1 MTENTNYIFE
11 ELLKAVQPN
20 RGLFVIPLP
29 TGAGKTYNSCLMMA
43 EELKKEDAR
52 RIIYVTDAKKQLDA
66 TIEDIEKNLKKTGLK
81 LKMYDILRVYSQEE
95 QWERAFT
102 DPDIRMRMEAS
113 KLFQGERAFTNLKRL
128 YSYTD
133 VTDEVAEEIS
143 KNRLRLM
150 EKVRKEVFTPIR
162 QTYKKESDEVI
173 ASHIVTEYPILE
185 ELYPE
190 LLFYKSKIIVL
201 TASKLHTTASPKLV
215 RKGTQPYWKHIEN
228 SLVIVDESD
237 RVKEAAMKRLFDCEC
252 GRRRRFNFWGLCYF
266 ICLHYQEVMD
276 MQKMPEW
283 ADHKMNIQDMLK
295 AIRTKKEELI
305 DDIDPQKILCGLELK
320 ENVNRGN
327 FIFYDEDQTFSAENV
342 VLSVHNN
349 KEEYTSY
356 LLQSKKTKDQ
366 NDKTLSFVANRIM
379 LFLKGF
385 VQIVDKHAEVYAS
398 IENELRKKK
407 GTDTTVDLEGELAFY
422 HIIKYMGVNEGNT
435 EYRSALQELRNRT
448 TFQTPRSNNSEETD
462 GKSIY
467 DKGISF
473 IEIYSH
479 DNDRYS
485 CCFDYHEMRCMP
497 ENVLLDMVNHNRV
510 IMCSATADCQTPIH
524 NYDFN
529 YIAKQG
535 VKVEKMGN
543 DALHK
548 IEKYI
553 ALNYA
558 NPKVEF
564 SLYNEEETEPKEI
577 LEDYLGKCS
586 LALKDCLDFVM
597 DGKNKFNKNNS
608 ARIVNMLNHY
618 MDFMKKPEA
627 KAWLYFQPF
636 SYTGNS
642 SIGIKKV
649 LNILQQARVTKRGE
663 VYEVSVMDPYV
674 IDDGTTSRRAD
685 IYPKLNVCFLS
696 GEYFKDDL
704 EAVEKLLAEQ
714 PELKMFCFVCYQS
727 GAVGVNYLFDTDAKY
742 RKKCCLEAPNTKDR
756 KDTRCNF
763 DGIIMDKPTNFIPLL
778 DVNDYLK
785 ACISLSI
792 LGTDNQ
798 LTLKEKSDFQRDLLR
813 RRHHCITDDLNELK
827 NREIQIKAVLKGTPA
842 YDAFCLKWAVQALG
856 RITRSTVF
864 NKIIHVAIGKDMAY
878 SMIIAR
884 KPEVQTELLKYVLQ
898 SIDKDPCI
906 LDRINGKDS
915 EVNIAF
921 KNGERRR
928 ERHISELIG
937 ISFKGTDKYAR
948 QARNRVHKIREYVM
962 KHPEF
967 GNREDIETSMRMY
980 YVQAEEVKKMNL
992 NYTDSCVHMDA
1003 IMRQRFIRNYF
1014 EKNGYCTA
1022 WKGKA
1027 WVISPQII
1035 QQVYTGYFGEQ
1046 VFKAILENAGCTIT
1060 SLKEE
1065 IWERADWV
1073 VNNQLYVD
1081 VKYMVDGD
1089 FNRHVKSQA
1098 WERKIKDC
1106 GGDYVIVNVPRY
1118 VGNYSYSHSLPLESG
1133 TQLPV
1138 INGLIDVET
1147 GAIIDNNVQN
1157 ILNILAV

>member
-1 MTENTNYIFE
+1 
-11 ELLKAVQPN
+11 
-20 RGLFVIPLP
+20 
-29 TGAGKTYNSCLMMA
+29 
-43 EELKKEDAR
+43 
-52 RIIYVTDAKKQLDA
+52 
-66 TIEDIEKNLKKTGLK
+66 
-81 LKMYDILRVYSQEE
+81 
-95 QWERAFT
+95 
-102 DPDIRMRMEAS
+102 
-113 KLFQGERAFTNLKRL
+113 
-128 YSYTD
+128 
-133 VTDEVAEEIS
+133 
-143 KNRLRLM
+143 
-150 EKVRKEVFTPIR
+150 
-162 QTYKKESDEVI
+162 
-173 ASHIVTEYPILE
+173 
-185 ELYPE
+185 
-190 LLFYKSKIIVL
+190 
-201 TASKLHTTASPKLV
+201 
-215 RKGTQPYWKHIEN
+215 
-228 SLVIVDESD
+228 
-237 RVKEAAMKRLFDCEC
+237 
-252 GRRRRFNFWGLCYF
+252 
-266 ICLHYQEVMD
+266 
-276 MQKMPEW
+276 
-283 ADHKMNIQDMLK
+283 
-295 AIRTKKEELI
+295 
-305 DDIDPQKILCGLELK
+305 
-320 ENVNRGN
+320 
-327 FIFYDEDQTFSAENV
+327 
-342 VLSVHNN
+342 
-349 KEEYTSY
+349 
-356 LLQSKKTKDQ
+356 
-366 NDKTLSFVANRIM
+366 
-379 LFLKGF
+379 
-385 VQIVDKHAEVYAS
+385 
-398 IENELRKKK
+398 
-407 GTDTTVDLEGELAFY
+407 
-422 HIIKYMGVNEGNT
+422 
-435 EYRSALQELRNRT
+435 
-448 TFQTPRSNNSEETD
+448 
-462 GKSIY
+462 
-467 DKGISF
+467 
-473 IEIYSH
+473 
-479 DNDRYS
+479 
-485 CCFDYHEMRCMP
+485 
-497 ENVLLDMVNHNRV
+497 
-510 IMCSATADCQTPIH
+510 
-524 NYDFN
+524 
-529 YIAKQG
+529 
-535 VKVEKMGN
+535 
-543 DALHK
+543 
-548 IEKYI
+548 
-553 ALNYA
+553 
-558 NPKVEF
+558 
-564 SLYNEEETEPKEI
+564 
-577 LEDYLGKCS
+577 
-586 LALKDCLDFVM
+586 
-597 DGKNKFNKNNS
+597 
-608 ARIVNMLNHY
+608 
-618 MDFMKKPEA
+618 
-627 KAWLYFQPF
+627 
-636 SYTGNS
+636 
-642 SIGIKKV
+642 
-649 LNILQQARVTKRGE
+649 
-663 VYEVSVMDPYV
+663 
-674 IDDGTTSRRAD
+674 
-685 IYPKLNVCFLS
+685 
-696 GEYFKDDL
+696 
-704 EAVEKLLAEQ
+704 
-714 PELKMFCFVCYQS
+714 MFCFVCYQS

-906 LDRINGKDS
+906 LDRINGKES

-921 KNGERRR
+921 KNGEHRR

>member
-921 KNGERRR
+921 KNGEHRR

-962 KHPEF
+962 KYPEF

-1035 QQVYTGYFGEQ
+1035 QQVYIGYFGEQ

>member
-884 KPEVQTELLKYVLQ
+884 KPEIQTELLKYVLQ

-921 KNGERRR
+921 KNGEHRR

-948 QARNRVHKIREYVM
+948 QARNRVHKIRVYVM

>member
-201 TASKLHTTASPKLV
+201 TASKLHTIASPKLV

-921 KNGERRR
+921 KNGEHRR

-1035 QQVYTGYFGEQ
+1035 QQVYIGYFGEQ

>member
-201 TASKLHTTASPKLV
+201 TASKLHTIASPKLV

-921 KNGERRR
+921 KNGEHRR

-962 KHPEF
+962 KYPEF

-1035 QQVYTGYFGEQ
+1035 QQVYIGYFGEQ

>member
-685 IYPKLNVCFLS
+685 IYPKHNGWFLS

-906 LDRINGKDS
+906 LDRINGKES

-921 KNGERRR
+921 KNGEHRR

>member
-1 MTENTNYIFE
+1 
-11 ELLKAVQPN
+11 
-20 RGLFVIPLP
+20 
-29 TGAGKTYNSCLMMA
+29 
-43 EELKKEDAR
+43 
-52 RIIYVTDAKKQLDA
+52 
-66 TIEDIEKNLKKTGLK
+66 
-81 LKMYDILRVYSQEE
+81 
-95 QWERAFT
+95 
-102 DPDIRMRMEAS
+102 
-113 KLFQGERAFTNLKRL
+113 
-128 YSYTD
+128 
-133 VTDEVAEEIS
+133 
-143 KNRLRLM
+143 
-150 EKVRKEVFTPIR
+150 
-162 QTYKKESDEVI
+162 
-173 ASHIVTEYPILE
+173 
-185 ELYPE
+185 
-190 LLFYKSKIIVL
+190 
-201 TASKLHTTASPKLV
+201 
-215 RKGTQPYWKHIEN
+215 
-228 SLVIVDESD
+228 
-237 RVKEAAMKRLFDCEC
+237 
-252 GRRRRFNFWGLCYF
+252 
-266 ICLHYQEVMD
+266 
-276 MQKMPEW
+276 
-283 ADHKMNIQDMLK
+283 
-295 AIRTKKEELI
+295 
-305 DDIDPQKILCGLELK
+305 
-320 ENVNRGN
+320 
-327 FIFYDEDQTFSAENV
+327 
-342 VLSVHNN
+342 
-349 KEEYTSY
+349 
-356 LLQSKKTKDQ
+356 
-366 NDKTLSFVANRIM
+366 
-379 LFLKGF
+379 
-385 VQIVDKHAEVYAS
+385 
-398 IENELRKKK
+398 
-407 GTDTTVDLEGELAFY
+407 
-422 HIIKYMGVNEGNT
+422 
-435 EYRSALQELRNRT
+435 
-448 TFQTPRSNNSEETD
+448 
-462 GKSIY
+462 
-467 DKGISF
+467 
-473 IEIYSH
+473 
-479 DNDRYS
+479 
-485 CCFDYHEMRCMP
+485 
-497 ENVLLDMVNHNRV
+497 
-510 IMCSATADCQTPIH
+510 
-524 NYDFN
+524 
-529 YIAKQG
+529 
-535 VKVEKMGN
+535 
-543 DALHK
+543 
-548 IEKYI
+548 
-553 ALNYA
+553 
-558 NPKVEF
+558 
-564 SLYNEEETEPKEI
+564 
-577 LEDYLGKCS
+577 
-586 LALKDCLDFVM
+586 M

-906 LDRINGKDS
+906 LDRINGKES

-921 KNGERRR
+921 KNGEHRR

>member
-11 ELLKAVQPN
+11 ELLKAVQPY

-43 EELKKEDAR
+43 EELKKKDAR

-66 TIEDIEKNLKKTGLK
+66 TTGDIEKNLKKNGLK
-81 LKMYDILRVYSQEE
+81 LKKHDILRVYSQEE

-113 KLFQGERAFTNLKRL
+113 KLFQGERAFANLKRL

-133 VTDEVAEEIS
+133 VTDEVTEEIGKS
-143 KNRLRLM
+143 RLRLM

-162 QTYKKESDEVI
+162 QIYKKESDEVI
-173 ASHIVTEYPILE
+173 ASHILTKYPILE

-215 RKGTQPYWKHIEN
+215 RKGMQPYWKHIEN

-266 ICLHYQEVMD
+266 ICQHYQEVMD

-305 DDIDPQKILCGLELK
+305 NDINPQKILSGLELE

-356 LLQSKKTKDQ
+356 LLKSEKTKDQ
-366 NDKTLSFVANRIM
+366 NDKNLSFVANRIM

-407 GTDTTVDLEGELAFY
+407 GTDTAVDLEGESAFY

-435 EYRSALQELRNRT
+435 EYRSALQELRNGT

-462 GKSIY
+462 EKSIY

-497 ENVLLDMVNHNRV
+497 ENVLLDMINHNRV
-510 IMCSATADCQTPIH
+510 ILCSATADCQTPIH

-535 VKVEKMGN
+535 VKVEKMDN

-597 DGKNKFNKNNS
+597 DDKNKFNKNNS

-618 MDFMKKPEA
+618 MEFIKKPEA

-663 VYEVSVMDPYV
+663 VYEVSAMDSHV
-674 IDDGTTSRRAD
+674 VNDGTTSRRAN

-827 NREIQIKAVLKGTPA
+827 NREIQIKAALKDTPA

-864 NKIIHVAIGKDMAY
+864 NKIIHVAIRKDMAY
-878 SMIIAR
+878 SIIIAR

-915 EVNIAF
+915 KVNIPF
-921 KNGERRR
+921 KNGEHRR

-937 ISFKGTDKYAR
+937 ISFNGTNEYAR

-967 GNREDIETSMRMY
+967 DNREDIETSMRMY

-1003 IMRQRFIRNYF
+1003 IMRQRFIRNHF

-1027 WVISPQII
+1027 WVISPQVI

-1089 FNRHVKSQA
+1089 FNGHVKSQA

-1118 VGNYSYSHSLPLESG
+1118 IRKYSYSHSLLLESG
-1133 TQLPV
+1133 THLPV
-1138 INGLIDVET
+1138 INGLINVET
-1147 GAIIDNNVQN
+1147 GAIIDKNVQN
-1157 ILNILAV
+1157 ILNILTI